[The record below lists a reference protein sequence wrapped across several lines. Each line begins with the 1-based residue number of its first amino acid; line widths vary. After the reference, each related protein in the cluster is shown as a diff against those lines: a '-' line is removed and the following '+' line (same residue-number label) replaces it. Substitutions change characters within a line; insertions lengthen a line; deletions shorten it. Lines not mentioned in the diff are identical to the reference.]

1 MIAEHWDTS
10 WEQEAS
16 RTRDVVAAE
25 VKAWKKELE
34 FARRRETA

>member
-1 MIAEHWDTS
+1 MIAEHLDTS

-16 RTRDVVAAE
+16 RTRDVAAVE
-25 VKAWKKELE
+25 VRVWKKELE